1 MENEKI
7 VIFEPL
13 SQIWWTSNLSV
24 FAIILILALLPYVY
38 KPAQRKIYPFI
49 IGILLL
55 LNLIIESLN
64 GYQEG
69 TWAAKDYL
77 PFHLCSIA
85 SIIAIVLSMKY
96 HEKLAQL
103 FYYWGLLGAI
113 TALMSPV
120 FLFGVYGYHYY
131 AFYIAHGGILF
142 VCLYMILHLDF
153 RPMKSY
159 WWKSFLYIQLVAIM
173 VMGINKFL
181 GANYMFLSEAPV
193 VPNPL
198 LQYPWPWYI
207 ITFEVF
213 ALFSFWALFILF
225 KHGSKAIKQ
234 IHIRIKEKKATH
246 NK

>member
-1 MENEKI
+1 MQNEKI

-13 SQIWWTSNLSV
+13 SHIWWTSNLSV
-24 FAIILILALLPYVY
+24 LALTVILALIPFFY
-38 KPAQRKIYPFI
+38 KPAQQKTYPVT

-55 LNLIIESLN
+55 LNLIIESFN

-69 TWAAKDYL
+69 TWTAKDYL

-85 SIIAIVLSMKY
+85 SIIAIVLSIKY
-96 HEKLAQL
+96 HEKLAQF
-103 FYYWGLLGAI
+103 FYYWGLMGAI

-142 VCLYMILHLDF
+142 VCLYLILHREF
-153 RPMKSY
+153 RPQKAY
-159 WWKSFLYIQLVAIM
+159 WWKSFLYIQLVAVI

-198 LQYPWPWYI
+198 LKHPWPWYI

-213 ALFSFWALFILF
+213 ALVSFWALFILF
-225 KHGSKAIKQ
+225 KYGTRLIKPFYLK
-234 IHIRIKEKKATH
+234 IKEVNATH
-246 NK
+246 NI